1 MKCQVRRI
9 AGYWPNLDEPK
20 TFNAKIKWY
29 KLYYHDPLMN
39 RCADKFGM
47 SGYLKE
53 KGLEKYQNEVYG
65 IWDNVENIDLKICHV
80 NL

>member
-1 MKCQVRRI
+1 
-9 AGYWPNLDEPK
+9 
-20 TFNAKIKWY
+20 
-29 KLYYHDPLMN
+29 MN

-53 KGLEKYQNEVYG
+53 KGLEKHQNEVYG